1 MSTDRETAEY
11 WFSELVEGLR
21 LISSNFDVQEKSLPD
36 FVHLPDEVLNAVHLD
51 TLGLVIEYGLVSKEQ
66 FEKVKELDAALE
78 GIDLTAD
85 YEEMIE
91 QMKSGAD
98 FENLRKI
105 ALNVLHS
112 LGQQYKEPSVS
123 AVYVKGS

>member
-11 WFSELVEGLR
+11 RFSELVEGLR

-66 FEKVKELDAALE
+66 SEKVKELDAALE

-112 LGQQYKEPSVS
+112 LGQQYK
-123 AVYVKGS
+123 